1 MAPLSRKPAR
11 ALRQRCG
18 GMMGAPL
25 PIKHRGFERVAPP
38 TPHDMV
44 SPPTTLSRHV
54 GGQNG
59 AGCINRRGAS
69 KVVVSAAR
77 QLIMAPRPGRSLG
90 RTWGL
95 RKLFG
100 AVCDREMSL
109 ACTKSS
115 ASGHSPDFSEF
126 DIQSE

>member
-1 MAPLSRKPAR
+1 M
-11 ALRQRCG
+11 
-18 GMMGAPL
+18 
-25 PIKHRGFERVAPP
+25 I
-38 TPHDMV
+38 